1 MHACRPLH
9 KQRRRIHTHS
19 RASLSSL
26 TSSSSTLHPSCP
38 AVLVS
43 RYSDWICDSCQSI
56 SFARRTKCFQ
66 CGAEKPKN
74 PRIALRSSKGDDII
88 EKRVLLV
95 KGLSSNT
102 DEGLLLDSFQV
113 FGQVLLTAAAAA
125 QSLHP
130 STPLALNTPS
140 PCACAALTSS
150 PPSPFPPFPS
160 PSTLS
165 GQGDPFS
172 PQSGHEDLERLRVH
186 RVPQPR
192 GGQAGSRR
200 EHGGAKGPED

>member
-1 MHACRPLH
+1 M
-9 KQRRRIHTHS
+9 
-19 RASLSSL
+19 
-26 TSSSSTLHPSCP
+26 
-38 AVLVS
+38 LVS

-74 PRIALRSSKGDDII
+74 PRIALRSSKGDDIM

-113 FGQVLLTAAAAA
+113 FGQVMLTAAA

-130 STPLALNTPS
+130 LTPLASQHSL
-140 PCACAALTSS
+140 ALRLRRSH
-150 PPSPFPPFPS
+150 PLFPPP
-160 PSTLS
+160 LS
-165 GQGDPFS
+165 
-172 PQSGHEDLERLRVH
+172 LH
-186 RVPQPR
+186 R
-192 GGQAGSRR
+192 
-200 EHGGAKGPED
+200 